1 MLREIFAELKEVVF
15 QRGGFIDAFL
25 PPILFVVVQ
34 ALWSFQAA
42 MWGALAVAV
51 LLGGFR
57 LLNGQNVLYA
67 LGGAAGVL
75 LAIGLTRLL
84 GGEENFFLPTLLTN
98 ALTVFLCV
106 VSVLARR
113 PLVAWTSFIAR
124 RWPRDWYWHPK
135 VRPAYAEVTLFWAVY
150 FLAQFAAQLYFYLI
164 EAEGQLAWLN
174 VVLGWPATILLLV
187 ISYLY
192 GTWRLQNLKGPSVEE
207 FEAGADPPW
216 QSQRKGF

>member
-1 MLREIFAELKEVVF
+1 
-15 QRGGFIDAFL
+15 
-25 PPILFVVVQ
+25 
-34 ALWSFQAA
+34 
-42 MWGALAVAV
+42 VAV